1 MAKHLVLEDLPQV
14 NQNIGNKLED
24 FEKLQTLGKG
34 GYGFVAKV
42 KSKID
47 HKLYAMKMIDLSLI
61 KDPTQISLSMN
72 EIKIIQSLDS
82 PHIIKYYNSFQIN
95 NRFYIIMEYMNNGD
109 LKGYITAH
117 QSMNNPIPE
126 DELWELFYQCI
137 ASLSY
142 IHKNNLIHRD
152 IKPANLFM
160 TDDKAIKIGDFGIS
174 ASDKKQ
180 KQNVEGMSKE
190 TLTIGTRSYMSPE
203 MFTQTGYDN
212 KVDVY
217 ALGVS
222 FHLMCFYE
230 LPRKFVEID
239 GPNGKS
245 VQLQDIP
252 PKFNTN
258 CYSNDIHNI
267 IKKMIEI
274 DPQKRPTAFE
284 VFDQIKKIYNMKK
297 RQNYSIDNVY
307 RCLFSFQNL
316 TNFMKKNSKFI
327 FETMGQR
334 PISRSFLYAIDNMD
348 KDDWPN
354 HLVILREIL
363 TFNNSS
369 FPDPGIIDPIDLVK
383 FILKRMHQERLSN
396 KSTSVSDNPYI
407 FTPNDFSAKRNYQ
420 ETLKQYFNDFQ
431 VHKSCI
437 SDYFFGTYE
446 ITKVCCNCQS
456 KSFYFQNYF
465 VITFNIDEALKNG
478 ISGINGQLSNYFSKQ
493 NSLIINNQYFCNFC
507 RCMAFHQESKKFLTL
522 PYNLVICF
530 KGEKQNYDNQYLQ
543 YQINLNL
550 ANLGLKSSPCN
561 YYLKGVI
568 KSCIVQEKKIY
579 TCIYLD
585 ITKNCW
591 VTSDG
596 YSKQL
601 MPNPFNNIGDI
612 VMLFYSSIN

>member
-1 MAKHLVLEDLPQV
+1 MQT

-24 FEKLQTLGKG
+24 FEILQTLGKG

-61 KDPTQISLSMN
+61 KDPTEINLSKN

-95 NRFYIIMEYMNNGD
+95 NRLYIIMEYMNNGD

-126 DELWELFYQCI
+126 DELWELFYQCA

-160 TDDKAIKIGDFGIS
+160 TDDKAIKIGDFGVS
-174 ASDKKQ
+174 ANKK
-180 KQNVEGMSKE
+180 KKNIEGVSKE
-190 TLTIGTRSYMSPE
+190 TLTIGSPSYMSPE
-203 MFTQTGYDN
+203 MFTQAGYDN

-217 ALGVS
+217 GLGVT

-230 LPRKFVEID
+230 LPRKFVEIN
-239 GPNGKS
+239 GPKGKS
-245 VQLQDIP
+245 MELQDVP
-252 PKFNTN
+252 PQFNTN
-258 CYSNDIHNI
+258 IYSNEINYL
-267 IKKMIEI
+267 IKWMIEREQ
-274 DPQKRPTAFE
+274 QKRPTSFE
-284 VFDQIKKIYNMKK
+284 VFDYIKKYYNLKK

-316 TNFMKKNSKFI
+316 TNFMKKNSNFI
-327 FETMGQR
+327 IQTMGIR
-334 PISRSFLYAIDNMD
+334 PISRSFLYAIENMD
-348 KDDWPN
+348 KKDWPN
-354 HLVILREIL
+354 HLVNLREIL

-369 FPDPGIIDPIDLVK
+369 FPDPGIIDPIDLIK
-383 FILKRMHQERLSN
+383 FILNRMHKESLVN
-396 KSTSVSDNPYI
+396 KTITPPDNAYI
-407 FTPNDFSAKRNYQ
+407 FTSNDFPAKRNYQ
-420 ETLKQYFNDFQ
+420 ETLKKYLNDFQ
-431 VHKSCI
+431 LYKSCI
-437 SDYFFGTYE
+437 SDFFFGTYE
-446 ITKVCCNCQS
+446 ITRICCNCRVQ
-456 KSFYFQNYF
+456 SFYFQNYF
-465 VITFNIDEALKNG
+465 TITFNIDEALKNG
-478 ISGINGQLSNYFSKQ
+478 LSGNNGQLFNYFLRQ
-493 NSLIINNQYFCNFC
+493 NSLVINNNYFCNFC
-507 RCMAFHQESKKFLTL
+507 NRMAFHQESKKFLTL
-522 PYNLVICF
+522 PYNLIICF

-543 YQINLNL
+543 YQLNLNL
-550 ANLGLKSSPCN
+550 ANLGFKGSPFN
-561 YYLKGVI
+561 YNLKGII

-579 TCIYLD
+579 TCIYQD

-591 VTSDG
+591 VISDG

-601 MPNPFNNIGDI
+601 IPSPFNNVGDV
-612 VMLFYSSIN
+612 VMLFYSSLN